1 MPTDIYGLIGFLGA
15 FILTLLGILKA
26 WKWYIDAEVEKQK
39 SKDAADLEKQKS
51 KDALEIAK
59 YNAEV
64 AKQSADILTASQAVE
79 IIKATQEL
87 RQEVTQIKVDN
98 EDRNEKLTH
107 AMDKLENNLRNFED
121 TFQKFLVLRLNQ
133 FEQTL
138 IK

>member
-26 WKWYIDAEVEKQK
+26 WKWYIDAELEKQK

-79 IIKATQEL
+79 IIKATHEL